1 MHGPSLILVTD
12 LRQSRSVHPER
23 CIGFIELLRRRRSA
37 IPLDLNC
44 AHLRAPFTML
54 AYRGALSMKGWFA
67 VAAGILCA
75 CSGIVAIAE
84 FRATASLNG
93 AHPGPRIAP
102 RDLRSVLR
110 ATGQGY
116 CRRYLGR
123 RTVNDPECSG
133 VPKRCRKGAPG
144 TARPRPA
151 LARRLLCGHVSLAG
165 RRWRP

>member
-12 LRQSRSVHPER
+12 LRQSRPVHPER

-44 AHLRAPFTML
+44 AHLRAPFTMS

-75 CSGIVAIAE
+75 CSGIVHAE
-84 FRATASLNG
+84 FRATASLDV

-102 RDLRSVLR
+102 EIYGQFSEQLGKGIADGIWVGEQSTIPNIRGYRSDV
-110 ATGQGY
+110 
-116 CRRYLGR
+116 
-123 RTVNDPECSG
+123 V
-133 VPKRCRKGAPG
+133 
-144 TARPRPA
+144 
-151 LARRLLCGHVSLAG
+151 
-165 RRWRP
+165 